1 MAEGFGSAPRRF
13 DPNDYLLPVSPPAS
27 RTQAVEGELG
37 AVSTHPAHVV
47 FASTSE
53 RFLGKLFARFE
64 LGKKMEDVVIIDAV
78 RSAVGRKNGTL
89 GLVHPSDTLGP
100 IMMQLLERNGV
111 APEAVDQIIGGCINK
126 LAAQGMNITRTA
138 WLSHG
143 GAQATP
149 CITIDSQCGSS
160 QEAVHLA
167 TSQLRAGMADVVM
180 ACGVENMSR
189 LPIGSDSVGLKP
201 EMGKPVSRSYFE
213 HYEFTSQFEGA
224 ERMAEKYQLTRSDT
238 DAFGL
243 ESQARAKKAIAAG
256 HFKSQ
261 IIPLDVPVF
270 GADGKRTDESIVFD
284 TDEIPRDTSLEALGE
299 LKPVARE
306 DGVHTAG
313 TSSQIADGAAAVL
326 LMTASKAEALGLKP
340 LARVIDAQLVGC
352 DPVLMLEGPI
362 PATEKMLAKTGLSI
376 NDIDVF
382 EVNEAF
388 ASVVLSWAKTVGA
401 DLARVNPNGGAI
413 ALGHPLGATGCFL
426 TTKAVH
432 ELQRTE
438 GEYGLIAMC
447 CGGGLGTGT
456 LIQRI

>member
-1 MAEGFGSAPRRF
+1 MAEGFGSAPRQF

-37 AVSTHPAHVV
+37 AVSTHPAQVV

-100 IMMQLLERNGV
+100 IMLQLLERNGV